1 MSMAFRALHI
11 FLIVFLAQEVVYAG
25 WQLFVVLAPD
35 GHIGPLWGAARDLD
49 PQLFLARR
57 LYALEAWLAGGFLA
71 VYLGITEIAPRR
83 AAALHTP
90 PSPPP
95 TEAS

>member
-1 MSMAFRALHI
+1 MSMAFRALHL
-11 FLIVFLAQEVVYAG
+11 FLILFLAEEVVYAG
-25 WQLFVVLAPD
+25 YQLFVVLAPE

-57 LYALEAWLAGGFLA
+57 LYAIEAWLAGGFLA

-83 AAALHTP
+83 AAALAQGNTTP
-90 PSPPP
+90 P
-95 TEAS
+95 T